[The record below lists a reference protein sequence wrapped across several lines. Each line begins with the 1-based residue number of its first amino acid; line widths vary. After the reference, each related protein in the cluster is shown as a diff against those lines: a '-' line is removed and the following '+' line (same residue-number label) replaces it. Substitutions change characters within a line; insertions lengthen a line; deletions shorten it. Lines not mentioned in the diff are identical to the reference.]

1 MTYSLYIAIL
11 MLVGIAGGK
20 VASKLGLP
28 TVTGYLLCGLLLGP
42 SVLNLITSEVYY
54 SLGFVNE
61 LALGMLALSIG
72 TELHYLMFRKFGKNL
87 VTISLGSAVLT
98 ISVVTLLTWMT
109 GMPLQYALVLGTLAL
124 TVSPAGVVEVV
135 KDTHSEGEM
144 TQNVLGL
151 VAFDNL
157 VAIMA
162 FGMMISFV
170 QSLGDQGAGGFALIA
185 TVILDIVYGLIVGL
199 VSGLFVSYFIR
210 KDTSSDKLLV
220 FLIAAILFNTGIASM
235 FGLSPVLINIFS
247 GIAITNLT
255 SRKVLVAS
263 LLNRIE
269 LPIFVVFLTLAGAH
283 IDISIIGTV
292 GLAGFAYI
300 IARSIGKYA
309 GSLIFSQFTNVNKKI
324 RPYLG
329 LGLFPQAGIAIGLA
343 TIAERS
349 LPNVSGAIIG
359 VILTGAVFFEIVG
372 PMITGYA
379 LKAVG
384 ETKKE
389 RPKQT
394 LPKQKK

>member
-20 VASKLGLP
+20 LASKLGLP

-98 ISVVTLLTWMT
+98 VSVVTLLTWLT

-135 KDTHSEGEM
+135 KDTRSEGEM

-379 LKAVG
+379 LKAVD

>member
-20 VASKLGLP
+20 IASKLGLP

-87 VTISLGSAVLT
+87 VTISIGSAVLT
-98 ISVVTLLTWMT
+98 ISVVTLLTWLT

-135 KDTHSEGEM
+135 KDTRSEGEM

-170 QSLGDQGAGGFALIA
+170 QSLGDQGSGGIALIA
-185 TVILDIVYGLIVGL
+185 TVLLDILYGLVVGA

-283 IDISIIGTV
+283 IDVSIIGTV
-292 GLAGFAYI
+292 GLAGLAYI

-324 RPYLG
+324 RPYIG

-359 VILTGAVFFEIVG
+359 VILTGAVFFEIFG

-384 ETKKE
+384 ETQEKRSKKII
-389 RPKQT
+389 
-394 LPKQKK
+394 KK